1 MKVTI
6 EFCPVEDKFALEAA
20 MKATDM
26 WLVLKEVITFL
37 NKEVENLEA
46 LQETSYIKGRIDSCN
61 TQKDFILKEVE
72 NNGLDNLI
80 FNY

>member
-6 EFCPVEDKFALEAA
+6 EFCPVEDKFALEVA

-26 WLVLKEVITFL
+26 WSVLKEVLTFL

-46 LQETSYIKGRIDSCN
+46 LQETQYIKGRIDSCN